1 MEEKKSDSKNIF
13 LIIIVLVVLG
23 VGGYVLIPQISSLTA
38 GNNNQ
43 QGNVNNPNESDPNQ
57 SEALPEP
64 EAPNMSSVQNGVVV
78 TPEGEPVKNDVQPGS
93 PEAPQQSAPIEENE
107 APANSIKITMTA
119 EGITPS
125 EFSVRA
131 GELVTLV
138 VTSGDQWTH
147 VFKFKDASL
156 SAVAVGVAGEETRS
170 ISFNAPSQKGEYQIF
185 CDVPGHEARGETAK
199 MIVK

>member
-1 MEEKKSDSKNIF
+1 MEEKKVSSKNIL
-13 LIIIVLVVLG
+13 LIIIILVIVG
-23 VGGYVLIPQISSLTA
+23 VGIYFLLPLLSQV
-38 GNNNQ
+38 NNNTNNNNNGDSPE
-43 QGNVNNPNESDPNQ
+43 GNV
-57 SEALPEP
+57 LPAP
-64 EAPNMSSVQNGVVV
+64 EAENMSPVLDGVVV
-78 TPEGEPVKNDVQPGS
+78 TPEGEPVKNDVTPGS
-93 PEAPQQSAPIEENE
+93 PDAPQQSAPISQEE

-119 EGITPS
+119 EGITPA
-125 EFSVRA
+125 EFSVKA

-156 SAVAVGVAGEETRS
+156 SAVAVGIAGQETRS

-185 CDVPGHEARGETAK
+185 CDVPGHEARGETSK